1 MIIEQTIEVPV
12 SHRIFLDL
20 PSDLPVG
27 KTKVE
32 LIFTPLSDAS
42 QTKSNEKIRLTK
54 KMKDEMLQGE
64 ALRSLSG
71 ILHTDLTVEEI
82 REERLAK
89 YLK

>member
-1 MIIEQTIEVPV
+1 MIIEQTM
-12 SHRIFLDL
+12 
-20 PSDLPVG
+20 
-27 KTKVE
+27 
-32 LIFTPLSDAS
+32 LSDAS

-71 ILHTDLTVEEI
+71 ILHTDMTVEEI
-82 REERLAK
+82 REGRLAK